1 MMIADI
7 IRDERYAG
15 HMVSHKT
22 AYVDYEGRKQV
33 ILPKEQGIIVNI
45 WRGKVAGSDIK
56 SGDDQNAGSCNTG
69 YTSEN
74 MDI

>member
-1 MMIADI
+1 MRSLLLCQHENNVDK
-7 IRDERYAG
+7 
-15 HMVSHKT
+15 HMAWK
-22 AYVDYEGRKQV
+22 D
-33 ILPKEQGIIVNI
+33 P
-45 WRGKVAGSDIK
+45 GSDIK